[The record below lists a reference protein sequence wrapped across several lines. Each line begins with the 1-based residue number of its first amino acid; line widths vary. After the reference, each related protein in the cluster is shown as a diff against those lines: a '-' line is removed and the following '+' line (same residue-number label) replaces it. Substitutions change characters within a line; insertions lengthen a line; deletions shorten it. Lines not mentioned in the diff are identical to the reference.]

1 MTSSASSTPH
11 IEMRF
16 RLLENDAVA
25 DGVEQGE
32 LDAGLVMDLGT
43 AAPVLAR
50 TTLRADPACLLVPR
64 GHPFWEKERVP
75 LSALQ
80 GQRVLLPSLR
90 QDLFSPLW
98 DACAREGFAPNA
110 EIGPSFY
117 QAYYLVQEQLC
128 TCLTRYEPGGT
139 AGAGPGAGRAA
150 GRPAAPLRLDGAA
163 AGPQLGLS

>member
-1 MTSSASSTPH
+1 
-11 IEMRF
+11 MRF

-75 LSALQ
+75 LSALR

-90 QDLFSPLW
+90 QDLFSP
-98 DACAREGFAPNA
+98 CGMPAP
-110 EIGPSFY
+110 
-117 QAYYLVQEQLC
+117 
-128 TCLTRYEPGGT
+128 
-139 AGAGPGAGRAA
+139 GRAL
-150 GRPAAPLRLDGAA
+150 RPTRRSAPASIRRTIWSRSSSAPA
-163 AGPQLGLS
+163 